1 MKKIVPDPP
10 KTKPSS
16 RFYTIDNDIPSVD
29 ALIHTLQL
37 LCGLEDTLD
46 EYICGNAR
54 TPGIGMLVNAV
65 QHVQMTKALTE
76 LVLYREAGE
85 ITWH

>member
-10 KTKPSS
+10 PSKPSA
-16 RFYTIDNDIPSVD
+16 RFYTINNDIPSID
-29 ALIHTLQL
+29 AIIHSLQL
-37 LCGLEDTLD
+37 LCGIEDILD
-46 EYICGNAR
+46 EYICGNADV
-54 TPGIGMLVNAV
+54 PGIGMLVNTV
-65 QHVQMTKALTE
+65 QQVQMTKALTE